1 MEKKPKI
8 ICDTDVIIE
17 FLKGKQDLDKKF
29 EEYGY
34 DNLYLSSISIME
46 LYSGAFNKK
55 EIQKINMSL
64 QELHILHISEE
75 ISAMSVQLIEKYS
88 KSHGLQLPDA
98 IIAASALENEIPL
111 FTFNRKDYRFIPGMH
126 LIKS

>member
-75 ISAMSVQLIEKYS
+75 ISAASVQLIEKYS

-98 IIAASALENEIPL
+98 IIAASALENKIPL
-111 FTFNRKDYRFIPGMH
+111 FTFNRKDYRFIPG
-126 LIKS
+126 LQLVKS